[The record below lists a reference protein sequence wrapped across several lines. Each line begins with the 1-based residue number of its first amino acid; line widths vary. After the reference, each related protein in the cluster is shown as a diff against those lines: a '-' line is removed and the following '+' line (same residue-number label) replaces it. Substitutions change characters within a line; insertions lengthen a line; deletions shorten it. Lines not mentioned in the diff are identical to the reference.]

1 MPIRMSGLIS
11 NMDTDSLVKSLVDA
25 QKLKN
30 KPTSDKKVKLEWK
43 QERWQELNKKLYALY
58 TDELSKLRL
67 QGSYSTKKAVS
78 SNSSAVNIKAGTN
91 APEGSHQ
98 IEVEQLASSQYVT
111 GAVVADSNMK
121 GDTLLT
127 SKGFAEGSVINI
139 EHGDKKIE
147 LAVSD
152 KTTVNDFLDAC
163 KRAGISASYDQKQK
177 RFFLSSDKSGE
188 DNSFSITTGQ
198 LKPEVTNAR
207 DAVENLINMNVHDNV
222 LAANDALS
230 DIKNKKNVDKAEAT
244 LVNLAKDNVNSYATN
259 KATDVYRKKA
269 DKEVR
274 NDTELMNKIRE
285 SCADI
290 TEDDKREQAIEK
302 KIAEAVE
309 SKLKSDEYQ
318 KNIKDAVNNGMTASD
333 VASILETS
341 DMSLA
346 ASFAF
351 DDKVTREAN
360 AETTMKAAVSNYKTV
375 VESGSDQVPTTGTS
389 PLSNLGLGEITG
401 GNKDLTATETGSFT
415 MIAAKNSKVI
425 YNGAELTDVSNTI
438 EVNGLTLELTG
449 VTDKP
454 VTCNITRDTEEAY
467 NTIKNFVKKYNEIL
481 KEMNDLYYADSAKG
495 YDPLSD
501 EEKEAMSDSQI
512 EKWENKIKGS
522 ILRRDSTLGSLTTA
536 MKSALQTTVEVNGKH
551 YSLSSFGVG
560 TSSEYT
566 EKGLLHIN
574 GDPDDAS
581 VSSKEN
587 KLQKALNEDPDLVM
601 QVFTGVAKELYS
613 TMQDK
618 MKKTSLSSALT
629 FYNDKDIKNQIETVN
644 KKIKKQESALTDLE
658 NKYYKQFTAMEK
670 AMAKLQSQQNSLAG
684 LLGNY

>member
-1 MPIRMSGLIS
+1 MSGLIS

-30 KPTSDKKVKLEWK
+30 KSTSDKKVKLEWK

-78 SNSSAVNIKAGTN
+78 SNSSAVNIKAGAN

-98 IEVEQLASSQYVT
+98 IEVEQLACSQYVT
-111 GAVVADSNMK
+111 GAVVTDSTMK

-127 SKGFAEGSVINI
+127 SKGFAEGTVINI

-177 RFFLSSDKSGE
+177 RFFLSSNKSGE

-222 LAANDALS
+222 VAANDALS
-230 DIKNKKNVDKAEAT
+230 DIKNKKNVDKAETT
-244 LVNLAKDNVNSYATN
+244 LVNLAKDNANSYATM

-290 TEDDKREQAIEK
+290 TEDDKREEAIEK

-318 KNIKDAVNNGMTASD
+318 KNIKDAVNKGMTATE
-333 VASILETS
+333 VANILETP

-346 ASFAF
+346 ASYAF
-351 DDKVTREAN
+351 DDKATREAS
-360 AETTMKAAVSNYKTV
+360 AEAAMKTAVSDYKTV
-375 VESGSDQVPTTGTS
+375 VASGTDQAPITGTS
-389 PLSNLGLGEITG
+389 ALINLGLGEIAG
-401 GNKDLTATETGSFT
+401 GAKDLTAKETGSYT
-415 MIAAKNSKVI
+415 MIAAKDSKVI
-425 YNGAELTDVSNTI
+425 YNGVELTDSSNTV

-454 VTCNITRDTEEAY
+454 VSCSITRNTEEAY

-481 KEMNDLYYADSAKG
+481 KEMNELYYADSAKG
-495 YDPLSD
+495 YDPLS
-501 EEKEAMSDSQI
+501 A
-512 EKWENKIKGS
+512 
-522 ILRRDSTLGSLTTA
+522 
-536 MKSALQTTVEVNGKH
+536 SA
-551 YSLSSFGVG
+551 
-560 TSSEYT
+560 
-566 EKGLLHIN
+566 
-574 GDPDDAS
+574 
-581 VSSKEN
+581 
-587 KLQKALNEDPDLVM
+587 PDLSGAGTH
-601 QVFTGVAKELYS
+601 QWPL
-613 TMQDK
+613 
-618 MKKTSLSSALT
+618 SLRCW
-629 FYNDKDIKNQIETVN
+629 
-644 KKIKKQESALTDLE
+644 
-658 NKYYKQFTAMEK
+658 
-670 AMAKLQSQQNSLAG
+670 
-684 LLGNY
+684 